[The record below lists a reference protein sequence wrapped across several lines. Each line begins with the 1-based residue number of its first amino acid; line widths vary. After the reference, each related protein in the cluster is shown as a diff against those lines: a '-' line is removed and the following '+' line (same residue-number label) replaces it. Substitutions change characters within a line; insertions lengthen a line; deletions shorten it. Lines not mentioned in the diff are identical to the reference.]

1 MPSPLV
7 SVVVRNY
14 NRVERVLRALESVVA
29 QTFTDYEILF
39 VDDAS
44 TDDSVARVHERFAH
58 VEQLKILENPINQG
72 AAGAANIG
80 VEMAEGKYI
89 AFLDSD
95 DTWAPDF
102 LEAHVLAH
110 RENPHCVVSYCDY
123 MQVWDDYQMER
134 FTRCQVSDNQR
145 RDALLGCFIHSM
157 SMTMT
162 LREAIVQL
170 GGFDKNYSV
179 SHDYF
184 LWVSIALLT
193 EEAFF
198 HIARPLVGY
207 RVSADGVTAHYDQ
220 WQIEYVD
227 AVQRAYTHP
236 AALPYKENCDK
247 ACEQVSL
254 AIYARQQVVLWLAR
268 NTGQRVSIILLT
280 GNRSENLQ
288 RALNCVQQQ
297 TYQNRELVIVD
308 NASDDD
314 TAIWLLAKADPNTKV
329 IRLGEVHTQ
338 AAALNIGVGAATGE
352 LVAFLEDDC
361 EWSEEYLQ
369 HQVRANSFVINEPI
383 FTLSDYHQGQ
393 FGEDTL
399 APREHTQTTDNADLL
414 AQHLFDP
421 YPHHWSFLML
431 RRVDYLAVGGVD
443 AELSI
448 GGLTHLTLNLL
459 CHAALEYRGGR
470 SERSPVF
477 VRQCLGIHW
486 LDKNASQQSLQ
497 DFNLQASL
505 IYKSFFDSEVGSNY
519 RFLAHEVITQCL
531 IRNTPEI

>member
-7 SVVVRNY
+7 TVVVRNF
-14 NRVERVLRALESVVA
+14 NRAERALRALESVVA

-44 TDDSVARVHERFAH
+44 TDDSVARVRNHYGH
-58 VEQLKILENPINQG
+58 LEQLSILVNPINLG
-72 AAGAANIG
+72 AAGAANTG
-80 VEMAEGKYI
+80 VDMAQGKYI

-95 DTWAPDF
+95 DTWTPEF

-123 MQVWDDYQMER
+123 LQVWDDYQMER

-207 RVSADGVTAHYDQ
+207 RVSTDGVTANYDK
-220 WQIEYVD
+220 WLEEYVD
-227 AVQRAYTHP
+227 ALQRAYAHP
-236 AALPYKENCDK
+236 AALPYKENYDK
-247 ACEQVSL
+247 ACEQVTK
-254 AIYARQQVVLWLAR
+254 AIYARQQLVLWLAR
-268 NTGQRVSIILLT
+268 DTGQRVSVILLT

-288 RALNCVQQQ
+288 RALDCVQQQ

-314 TAIWLLAKADPNTKV
+314 TATWLLAQADPNTKV

-338 AAALNIGVGAATGE
+338 AAALNIGVGAATGD

-361 EWSEEYLQ
+361 EWSVDYLE

-393 FGEDTL
+393 LEPD
-399 APREHTQTTDNADLL
+399 APPPPVHTQKNHNADLL

-421 YPHHWSFLML
+421 YPDHWSFLML
-431 RRVDYLAVGGVD
+431 RREDYLAVGGVD
-443 AELSI
+443 AKLQV
-448 GGLTHLTLNLL
+448 GGHTYLTLNLL
-459 CHAALEYRGGR
+459 SHAALEYRHGR

-477 VRQCLGIHW
+477 VRQDLGIHW
-486 LDKNASQQSLQ
+486 KEDGSSHQLLHHYNQ
-497 DFNLQASL
+497 QASL
-505 IYKSFFDSEVGSNY
+505 IYKAFFDSEVGANY
-519 RFLAHEVITQCL
+519 RFLAQEAITQCL
-531 IRNTPEI
+531 ERNTPKP